1 VKEKIWDVK
10 VKKGEKEVW
19 TTYRDINNE
28 SDDFDRLFEEFHKE
42 TSSVKEGLVGE
53 ARSYFMPMREMVD
66 YAVGWMDKN
75 RN

>member
-1 VKEKIWDVK
+1 M
-10 VKKGEKEVW
+10 W

-28 SDDFDRLFEEFHKE
+28 SDDFDRLFEDFHRE
-42 TSSVKEGLVGE
+42 TGYVKQGMVGD
-53 ARSYFMPMREMVD
+53 ARSYFIPMKHMVD